1 MPGPGSELNGWWRAG
16 LALVGPVLRLLF
28 DLRWAGIERIPRAG
42 QALLA
47 ANHVSSLDGV
57 VLAYLV
63 ARRRNRPTRYL
74 VAAEFFDRRFHG
86 FWLRTF
92 KQIPIRRGMGDSGA
106 LDEAIVTVRSGAVA
120 GIFPEGTVNPDPDG
134 AMLRGRTGV
143 ARIALAARAPV
154 IPVGIWGTQMRW
166 PRTGLR
172 FRRPLRPTVALAF
185 GPPVEPLGDPSS
197 PDDVQ
202 AFTELIM
209 TRIVEQTAAARD
221 LAGRRRPPP
230 T

>member
-1 MPGPGSELNGWWRAG
+1 
-16 LALVGPVLRLLF
+16 VLRLLF

-106 LDEAIVTVRSGAVA
+106 LDEAIATVRSGAVA

-185 GPPVEPLGDPSS
+185 GPPVEPLGEPSS

-221 LAGRRRPPP
+221 LAGRGRPPP

>member
-106 LDEAIVTVRSGAVA
+106 LDEAIATVRSGAVA

-185 GPPVEPLGDPSS
+185 GPPVEPLGEPSS

-202 AFTELIM
+202 AFTQLIM
-209 TRIVEQTAAARD
+209 TRIVEQAAAARD
-221 LAGRRRPPP
+221 LAGRSRPPP
-230 T
+230 A

>member
-1 MPGPGSELNGWWRAG
+1 VPGPGSELNGWWRAG
-16 LALVGPVLRLLF
+16 VALVRPVLRLLF
-28 DLRWAGIERIPRAG
+28 DLRWAGIDRIPRTGPAI
-42 QALLA
+42 LA
-47 ANHVSSLDGV
+47 ANHVSALDGV

-63 ARRRNRPTRYL
+63 ARRGNRTTRYL

-106 LDEAIVTVRSGAVA
+106 LDEAVATVRSGAVA
-120 GIFPEGTVNPDPDG
+120 GIFPEGTVNPYPG
-134 AMLRGRTGV
+134 GPMLRGRTGV

-172 FRRPLRPTVALAF
+172 FRGPLRPTVALTF
-185 GPPVEPLGDPSS
+185 GPPIQPKGDPSS
-197 PDDVQ
+197 LDDIQ
-202 AFTELIM
+202 AFNTLVMAGIAEH
-209 TRIVEQTAAARD
+209 VAAAR
-221 LAGRRRPPP
+221 AFIEGWSGR
-230 T
+230 

>member
-1 MPGPGSELNGWWRAG
+1 VPGPGSELNGWWRAG

-47 ANHVSSLDGV
+47 ANHVSSLDPV

-106 LDEAIVTVRSGAVA
+106 LDEAIATVRSGAVA

-166 PRTGLR
+166 PRTGLTV
-172 FRRPLRPTVALAF
+172 RRPLRPTVALAC
-185 GPPVEPLGDPSS
+185 GPPGEPHGDPSS
-197 PDDVQ
+197 PDDTQ
-202 AFTELIM
+202 DFTGLIT

-221 LAGRRRPPP
+221 LAGRGRPRS